1 MLYKGVHKTAYIIIL
16 VTKNLKPY
24 KVYFSL
30 QSVLLKKKKTKQKKK
45 NQINKQITFFP
56 LGKEAPVQHKRDAFA
71 SFPLDITS
79 FSLPLGTQNI

>member
-45 NQINKQITFFP
+45 PNKQTNNFF
-56 LGKEAPVQHKRDAFA
+56 
-71 SFPLDITS
+71 SFGQGSPSAT
-79 FSLPLGTQNI
+79 